1 MSNDITSRKG
11 EVVGQWDGEDV
22 NDLMKELAR
31 IKKELKGD
39 RVEHTGVPHKDQFPE
54 DFVGF
59 TAYVMWAVDK
69 KDQCLTGSGAN
80 RIEPVAQIREF
91 YANDIAKDAAGRDCV
106 CCIKSC
112 RCNHASDTSLKFR
125 V

>member
-54 DFVGF
+54 DFIGF

-91 YANDIAKDAAGRDCV
+91 YANDIAKDAMGRARD
-106 CCIKSC
+106 
-112 RCNHASDTSLKFR
+112 
-125 V
+125 